1 MRMEASS
8 GYTASSRPRSVPG
21 FTPAVRPAP
30 RSAAGPNPCDAVSWA
45 CADAGRPSSARPAPN
60 RTGPRSTA
68 RPPAVWP
75 GRGGTP
81 RSRWTRTTGRASVS
95 RDTVDLSR
103 PIPSAVRR
111 TPGCRSQCGFSIGV
125 LSSDDRCGCCW
136 PMGATPSLVRNFE
149 HFQSQARCCTS
160 ILNPGTRLVSIKSS
174 IVYANCVF
182 LGKWGGIPASV

>member
-1 MRMEASS
+1 MLWTITCRN
-8 GYTASSRPRSVPG
+8 T
-21 FTPAVRPAP
+21 
-30 RSAAGPNPCDAVSWA
+30 
-45 CADAGRPSSARPAPN
+45 
-60 RTGPRSTA
+60 
-68 RPPAVWP
+68 P

-160 ILNPGTRLVSIKSS
+160 ILNPGTTIFRGKYNNIRREVRSS
-174 IVYANCVF
+174 TALCIDYRKA
-182 LGKWGGIPASV
+182 GGQRDCSSQGEKESAHSPRGYGWMRTQCRGYCQRH